1 MNEKWLIGII
11 ICTVIYVFLDFIKDG
26 YKENAIQNGMNEKE
40 AREHYKW
47 KNIFRSIKKTSQAAD
62 KSRIYSSTKTKQEN
76 PITSVENPENDT
88 FPSETEEENTDESGK
103 NESVPEVSKHLYW

>member
-47 KNIFRSIKKTSQAAD
+47 KNIFRSIKKASLAAD

-76 PITSVENPENDT
+76 PITSVENLENNT
-88 FPSETEEENTDESGK
+88 FPSETEEENTDESRK
-103 NESVPEVSKHLYW
+103 NEPVPEVSKHLYW

>member
-47 KNIFRSIKKTSQAAD
+47 KNIFRSIKKTPQ
-62 KSRIYSSTKTKQEN
+62 RITLRLIHQRR
-76 PITSVENPENDT
+76 
-88 FPSETEEENTDESGK
+88 K
-103 NESVPEVSKHLYW
+103 NRSIL

>member
-47 KNIFRSIKKTSQAAD
+47 KNIFRSIKKTSQIAD
-62 KSRIYSSTKTKQEN
+62 KSWIKN
-76 PITSVENPENDT
+76 PKNDT
-88 FPSETEEENTDESGK
+88 FSSETEEENTNESRK
-103 NESVPEVSKHLYW
+103 NESVSEVSKHLYW

>member
-26 YKENAIQNGMNEKE
+26 YKENAIQNGMDEKE

-47 KNIFRSIKKTSQAAD
+47 KNIFRNIKKASQAAA
-62 KSRIYSSTKTKQEN
+62 KQET
-76 PITSVENPENDT
+76 PMTSAENPENDT
-88 FPSETEEENTDESGK
+88 FPSETEEENTDESRK

>member
-47 KNIFRSIKKTSQAAD
+47 KNIFRSIKKASQAAP
-62 KSRIYSSTKTKQEN
+62 KHET
-76 PITSVENPENDT
+76 PITSIENPENNT
-88 FPSETEEENTDESGK
+88 FPSETEEENTDESRK

>member
-11 ICTVIYVFLDFIKDG
+11 ICSVIYVFLDFIKDG

-47 KNIFRSIKKTSQAAD
+47 KNIFRSIKKASQAAP
-62 KSRIYSSTKTKQEN
+62 KQETL
-76 PITSVENPENDT
+76 ITSIKNPENNT
-88 FPSETEEENTDESGK
+88 FPSETEEENTDESRK

>member
-26 YKENAIQNGMNEKE
+26 YKENAIQNGMDEKK

-47 KNIFRSIKKTSQAAD
+47 KNIFRSIKKASQAAA
-62 KSRIYSSTKTKQEN
+62 KQEM
-76 PITSVENPENDT
+76 PMTSVENLENDT
-88 FPSETEEENTDESGK
+88 FPSETEEENTDESRK

>member
-47 KNIFRSIKKTSQAAD
+47 KNIFRSIKKG
-62 KSRIYSSTKTKQEN
+62 IPGSTKTGNSYNIDRK
-76 PITSVENPENDT
+76 
-88 FPSETEEENTDESGK
+88 SGK
-103 NESVPEVSKHLYW
+103 

>member
-40 AREHYKW
+40 ARERYKW
-47 KNIFRSIKKTSQAAD
+47 KNIFRSIKKTSQAAKEQD
-62 KSRIYSSTKTKQEN
+62 N
-76 PITSVENPENDT
+76 PITSKENPKNDAFMT
-88 FPSETEEENTDESGK
+88 ETEEEDTGESGK
-103 NESVPEVSKHLYW
+103 NESVPEVPKHLYW

>member
-26 YKENAIQNGMNEKE
+26 YKENAIQNGMNEKD
-40 AREHYKW
+40 AREYYKW
-47 KNIFRSIKKTSQAAD
+47 KNIFRSIKKTSQVAD

-76 PITSVENPENDT
+76 PITSIKNPKNDT
-88 FPSETEEENTDESGK
+88 FPSETEEENTNESRK
-103 NESVPEVSKHLYW
+103 NESVSEVSKHLYW

>member
-47 KNIFRSIKKTSQAAD
+47 KNIFRSIKKASQAAP
-62 KSRIYSSTKTKQEN
+62 KQET
-76 PITSVENPENDT
+76 PITSIENPENNT
-88 FPSETEEENTDESGK
+88 FPSETEEENTDESRK
-103 NESVPEVSKHLYW
+103 NESVPKVSKHLYW

>member
-47 KNIFRSIKKTSQAAD
+47 KNIFRSIKKTPQTAD
-62 KSRIYSSTKTKQEN
+62 NSEIDSSTEKEQKHSIEN
-76 PITSVENPENDT
+76 PKNCTFMPEI
-88 FPSETEEENTDESGK
+88 EEEDTDESGK

>member
-11 ICTVIYVFLDFIKDG
+11 ICTIIYVFLDFIKDG

-76 PITSVENPENDT
+76 PITSVENPENNT
-88 FPSETEEENTDESGK
+88 SPSETEEENTDESRK